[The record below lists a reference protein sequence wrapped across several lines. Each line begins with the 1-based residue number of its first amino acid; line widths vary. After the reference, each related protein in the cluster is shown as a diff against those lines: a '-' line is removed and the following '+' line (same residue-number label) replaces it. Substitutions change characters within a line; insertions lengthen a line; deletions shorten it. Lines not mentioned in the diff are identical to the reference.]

1 MKVKNA
7 LQKGSSSVV
16 TLINSALTDKR
27 ENFYNL
33 WILLLQDEDFELQA
47 QKQHF
52 FAKQKL
58 NSKHEM

>member
-33 WILLLQDEDFELQA
+33 WILLLEDEDFELQA
-47 QKQHF
+47 QNNTF
-52 FAKQKL
+52 FCKAKA
-58 NSKHEM
+58 EF